1 MSTEAEI
8 LSEVD
13 ALKAKFSDTRA
24 LYREVCALLFF
35 RFGITPTGNKLYQ
48 YVRRGSMSVP
58 TEELAK
64 FWDDLRHKARVD
76 IEHPDLP
83 DPIKAAAAEAIAA
96 IWRQASEAA
105 RGELGAARVELEAS
119 AEQARVAQSMAEAAV
134 ARWETAANELHHQ
147 ITQAETARDAIKGAL
162 EAERRAHAGAQ
173 GRVQELQTQLEQA
186 RAQQQRQQEA
196 FSADLAKAREDVEAA
211 QERASA
217 SERRALLEI
226 EQERQT
232 RFRAEKTAEA
242 LRDKLGQA
250 ESRERQQSLEHA
262 EAATRAQMELNA
274 RSAALQRALEAQEVL
289 AGDAEAL
296 RRQLGEVQQASA
308 RHEAEAQTLKSLV
321 ERLMPP
327 PPPAPA
333 PETPTRGGRRKATGS

>member
-1 MSTEAEI
+1 MSTETEI
-8 LSEVD
+8 LSEVE
-13 ALKAKFSDTRA
+13 ALKAKFGDTRA

-83 DPIKAAAAEAIAA
+83 APIKAAAAEAIAA

-105 RGELGAARVELEAS
+105 RGELAAARVELEAN
-119 AEQARVAQSMAEAAV
+119 AEKARVAQSMAEAAV
-134 ARWETAANELHHQ
+134 ARWETAANDLREK
-147 ITQAETARDAIKGAL
+147 IAKAEAARDVVKGEL

-186 RAQQQRQQEA
+186 RAQQQRQLEA
-196 FSADLAKAREDVEAA
+196 FSADIAKAREDVEAA

-217 SERRALLEI
+217 AERRALLEI
-226 EQERQT
+226 
-232 RFRAEKTAEA
+232 
-242 LRDKLGQA
+242 
-250 ESRERQQSLEHA
+250 
-262 EAATRAQMELNA
+262 
-274 RSAALQRALEAQEVL
+274 
-289 AGDAEAL
+289 
-296 RRQLGEVQQASA
+296 
-308 RHEAEAQTLKSLV
+308 
-321 ERLMPP
+321 
-327 PPPAPA
+327 
-333 PETPTRGGRRKATGS
+333 

>member
-1 MSTEAEI
+1 
-8 LSEVD
+8 
-13 ALKAKFSDTRA
+13 
-24 LYREVCALLFF
+24 
-35 RFGITPTGNKLYQ
+35 
-48 YVRRGSMSVP
+48 MSVP

-83 DPIKAAAAEAIAA
+83 APIKAAAAEAIAA

-105 RGELGAARVELEAS
+105 RGELAAARVELEAN
-119 AEQARVAQSMAEAAV
+119 AEKARVAQSMAEAAV
-134 ARWETAANELHHQ
+134 ARWETAANDLREK
-147 ITQAETARDAIKGAL
+147 IAQAEAARDVVKGEL

-186 RAQQQRQQEA
+186 RAQQQRQLEA

-217 SERRALLEI
+217 AERRALLEI
-226 EQERQT
+226 EQERQA
-232 RFRAEKTAEA
+232 RARAEKTADG

-262 EAATRAQMELNA
+262 EAATRTQMELNA
-274 RSAALQRALEAQEVL
+274 KSAALQRALEVQEAL

-296 RRQLGEVQQASA
+296 RRLLSEVQQASA

-321 ERLMPP
+321 ERLTSP

>member
-1 MSTEAEI
+1 MSAEAEI
-8 LSEVD
+8 LSEVE
-13 ALKAKFSDTRA
+13 ALKAKFGDTRA

-48 YVRRGSMSVP
+48 YVRRGSMNVP

-64 FWDDLRHKARVD
+64 FWDNLRHKARVD

-83 DPIKAAAAEAIAA
+83 APIKAAAAEAIAA

-105 RGELGAARVELEAS
+105 RGELTAARVELEAK

-134 ARWETAANELHHQ
+134 VRWETAANELRDQ
-147 ITQAETARDAIKGAL
+147 IAQAEAAQDAIKG
-162 EAERRAHAGAQ
+162 EFETERRAHAGAQ

-186 RAQQQRQQEA
+186 RMQQQHQQEA
-196 FSADLAKAREDVEAA
+196 FSADLAKAREDVKAA
-211 QERASA
+211 QGRAGA
-217 SERRALLEI
+217 AERRALLEI
-226 EQERQT
+226 EQERQA
-232 RFRAEKTAEA
+232 RARAEKTAES

-262 EAATRAQMELNA
+262 EATTRAQMELNA
-274 RSAALQRALEAQEVL
+274 KSAALQRALEAQEAL
-289 AGDAEAL
+289 TCDAEAL

-308 RHEAEAQTLKSLV
+308 RHEAEAQTLKRLV
-321 ERLMPP
+321 ERLT
-327 PPPAPA
+327 PAPIPEA
-333 PETPTRGGRRKATGS
+333 PVRGSRRKATGS